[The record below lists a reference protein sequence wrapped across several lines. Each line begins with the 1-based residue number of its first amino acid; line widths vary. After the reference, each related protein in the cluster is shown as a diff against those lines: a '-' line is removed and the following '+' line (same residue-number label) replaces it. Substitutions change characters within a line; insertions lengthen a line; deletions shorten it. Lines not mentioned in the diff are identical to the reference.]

1 MLDRGKKQFFARQPS
16 VSFDKFRMADVGRGK
31 VLEEPKRCR
40 LPQFWTTRQ
49 RLTDA
54 VQVDIARANH
64 LAALLQ
70 LGLDFGKITGGHCRP
85 ALAERWPVGAL
96 FRPWHISGD
105 PVRSF
110 ADMLAVR
117 AGD

>member
-1 MLDRGKKQFFARQPS
+1 MLDRGKQQFFARQPS

-40 LPQFWTTRQ
+40 LPQFWSTRQ
-49 RLTDA
+49 RLADA
-54 VQVDIARANH
+54 VEVDSARANH

-70 LGLDFGKITGGHCRP
+70 LDLDLGKIRGGHFRP
-85 ALAERWPVGAL
+85 TLAERWPVGAI

-110 ADMLAVR
+110 PDVLAVR
-117 AGD
+117 AGN